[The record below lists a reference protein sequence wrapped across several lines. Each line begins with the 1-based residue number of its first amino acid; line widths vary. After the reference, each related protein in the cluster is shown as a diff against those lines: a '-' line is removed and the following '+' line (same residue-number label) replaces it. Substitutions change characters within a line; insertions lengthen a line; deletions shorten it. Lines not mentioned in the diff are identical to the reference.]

1 MKRII
6 AFLFVVFFVVLLTA
20 SFFVKPFIKSV
31 AKGELEKIF
40 PKSEVSIAGCT
51 FIPDRKLTFQ
61 GIKIKRNK
69 VYEFDIK
76 EAGAFYDLISI
87 LRKKILKAY
96 LKDAQIY
103 IDLGQKSLLEFNKYL
118 NLGSTN
124 IFLVTGLQLA
134 NVDLELK
141 SKEVNITTQLSLEL
155 NVIKQQLDSLD
166 IKIDSLDSSGA
177 HMQEAALKVAQG
189 SSQGDFSIRQVKYDK
204 AEAKEITSKAALKGK
219 ELTFSG
225 LTARLFDGEIRA
237 DAHLTLDAPPEYAAD
252 LKFINIDIERFIKD
266 FKLEEKFQ
274 MTGKLSGN
282 ITLKGKGVE
291 LSIIDGDFSAGEA
304 GGIMVIKDDM
314 TLKKMAQA
322 SSQPLD
328 IFVESFKDY
337 HYNTGVMKLY
347 KKQKDL
353 TLDIALEGEK
363 GKRDLAVTIHDFTP
377 H

>member
-6 AFLFVVFFVVLLTA
+6 AFLFVVFFVSLTA

-31 AKGELEKIF
+31 AKKQLGKIF

-61 GIKIKRNK
+61 GIKIKRDK
-69 VYEFDIK
+69 AYEFDIK
-76 EAGAFYDLISI
+76 EAGVFYDLISI
-87 LRKKILKAY
+87 LRKNILKAY
-96 LKDAQIY
+96 LKDARIY

-118 NLGSTN
+118 NLGPTN

-141 SKEVNITTQLSLEL
+141 SKEVNIAAQLSIEL
-155 NVIKQQLDSLD
+155 DVIKQQLDSLD

-177 HMQEAALKVAQG
+177 HMQDAALKVAQG

-204 AEAKEITSKAALKGK
+204 AGVKEITGKAALKGK
-219 ELTFSG
+219 DLIFSG
-225 LTARLFDGEIRA
+225 LTARLFDGEIQA
-237 DAHLTLDAPPEYAAD
+237 DAHLILDAEPEYAAD

-282 ITLKGKGVE
+282 ITLKGKGIE
-291 LSIIDGDFSAGEA
+291 LRIIDGNFSAGEA
-304 GGIMVIKDDM
+304 GGIMVIKDEM
-314 TLKKMAQA
+314 MLKEMAKS

-337 HYNTGVMKLY
+337 RYNTGVMKLY
-347 KKQKDL
+347 KKQEDL

-363 GKRDLAVTIHDFTP
+363 GKRDLTVTIHDFTP